1 MILLP
6 TIMVQTALPNIR
18 LPESNR
24 FKNDLKCSLLITAGL
39 IHELSHGSSTAIS
52 LPFADGYYDQ
62 KVVMSYAIKK
72 EAGDLQFIMRKHN

>member
-1 MILLP
+1 MSLFP
-6 TIMVQTALPNIR
+6 TIMVQTARPNIR

-24 FKNDLKCSLLITAGL
+24 FKNDLKCSHLITAGS

-62 KVVMSYAIKK
+62 KVVMSYAIKG
-72 EAGDLQFIMRKHN
+72 EADVLQFIMRKYN

>member
-1 MILLP
+1 MSLFP
-6 TIMVQTALPNIR
+6 TIMVQTARPNIR

-24 FKNDLKCSLLITAGL
+24 FKNDLKCSHLITAGS

-62 KVVMSYAIKK
+62 KVVMGYAIKG
-72 EAGDLQFIMRKHN
+72 EADVLQFIMRKYN